1 MTSGWKQGGIGTTG
15 GGLGFSGASLV
26 VPCDAVHDGGVGAA
40 DEVLAPE
47 ILFCGVGGLSLWLV
61 EGVDDFG
68 ASSSCLNLGCSV
80 IHELLRVVP
89 PPNSIIEASFAS
101 KA

>member
-1 MTSGWKQGGIGTTG
+1 MSGWKQDGIGITG
-15 GGLGFSGASLV
+15 GGLGFSGGGLV
-26 VPCDAVHDGGVGAA
+26 VPCVGAA
-40 DEVLAPE
+40 DEILARVS
-47 ILFCGVGGLSLWLV
+47 LCDVGGLLLWSI

-68 ASSSCLNLGCSV
+68 ASSSCLNLVCNV

-89 PPNSIIEASFAS
+89 PPNSITEASFAS